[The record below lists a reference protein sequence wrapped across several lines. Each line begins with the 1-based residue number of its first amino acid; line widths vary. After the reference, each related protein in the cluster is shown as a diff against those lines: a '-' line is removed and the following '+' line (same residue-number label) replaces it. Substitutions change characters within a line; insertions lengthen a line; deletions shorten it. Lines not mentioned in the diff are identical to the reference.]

1 MFSERLKTLRKLRGM
16 SLDKLAEALNNKYD
30 TNISKSMLSRWENG
44 ADPQMS
50 YVRIIADYFNIEPDD
65 IINPISSKEEIKI
78 QKSVNDK
85 IAVVDERQTF
95 IDNTNDLM
103 KQLNDFRLEKVY
115 NYTENQYNEQ
125 NKVLKMPVKSEVE
138 IYGAVSAGTGEY
150 LLDGKP
156 ELVPYDGEVPPH
168 DFALVVNGD
177 SMLPLFEDKQI
188 IFVNKTKDVRSGQIV
203 IADYDQQAY
212 VKKLVKDENGCRL
225 VSLNK
230 QYKDLPIN
238 EEHETSIFGVVVL

>member
-1 MFSERLKTLRKLRGM
+1 MFANNLKYLREKHNMDQLDLAIKLGRKSSSSVSEWEKGKYTPKIGVLNDIAEIFNVSITDLMNKDLSLETESRDGLLRIY
-16 SLDKLAEALNNKYD
+16 DKLKPNRQKIVYETAE
-30 TNISKSMLSRWENG
+30 
-44 ADPQMS
+44 Q
-50 YVRIIADYFNIEPDD
+50 
-65 IINPISSKEEIKI
+65 
-78 QKSVNDK
+78 
-85 IAVVDERQTF
+85 
-95 IDNTNDLM
+95 
-103 KQLNDFRLEKVY
+103 
-115 NYTENQYNEQ
+115 QYNEQ
-125 NKVLKMPVKSEVE
+125 NNVIELPTNNEVE
-138 IYGAVSAGTGEY
+138 IHGAVSAGTGEY

-212 VKKLVKDENGCRL
+212 VKKLIKDDNGCRL

-230 QYKDLPIN
+230 KYDDMPIDDN
-238 EEHETSIFGVVVL
+238 HEMSIFGVVVL

>member
-1 MFSERLKTLRKLRGM
+1 MRTNDEIVNLIKELTDNRGYSISE
-16 SLDKLAEALNNKYD
+16 LARRVDMA
-30 TNISKSMLSRWENG
+30 KSAVSR
-44 ADPQMS
+44 
-50 YVRIIADYFNIEPDD
+50 YFNRTREFPLNRVNEFASALGVTPEYILGLSQDDD
-65 IINPISSKEEIKI
+65 IISIYNQLDTNRKNNV
-78 QKSVNDK
+78 VNY
-85 IAVVDERQTF
+85 AR
-95 IDNTNDLM
+95 
-103 KQLNDFRLEKVY
+103 KQLD
-115 NYTENQYNEQ
+115 EQ
-125 NKVLKMPVKSEVE
+125 NNVVAFPIPEKKQVSV
-138 IYGAVSAGTGEY
+138 YGVVSAGTGEY

-212 VKKLVKDENGCRL
+212 VKKLIKDDNGCRL

-230 QYKDLPIN
+230 KYDDMPIDDN
-238 EEHETSIFGVVVL
+238 HEMSIFGVVVL

>member
-1 MFSERLKTLRKLRGM
+1 MRTNDEIVNLIKELTDNRGYSISE
-16 SLDKLAEALNNKYD
+16 LARRVDMA
-30 TNISKSMLSRWENG
+30 KSAVSR
-44 ADPQMS
+44 
-50 YVRIIADYFNIEPDD
+50 YFNRTREFPLNRVNEFASALGVTPEYILGLSQDDD
-65 IINPISSKEEIKI
+65 IVSIYNQLDSNRKNNV
-78 QKSVNDK
+78 VNY
-85 IAVVDERQTF
+85 AR
-95 IDNTNDLM
+95 
-103 KQLNDFRLEKVY
+103 KQLD
-115 NYTENQYNEQ
+115 EQ
-125 NKVLKMPVKSEVE
+125 NNVVAFPIPEKKQVSV
-138 IYGAVSAGTGEY
+138 YGVVSAGTGEY

-212 VKKLVKDENGCRL
+212 VKKLIKDDNGCRL

-230 QYKDLPIN
+230 KYDDMPIDDN
-238 EEHETSIFGVVVL
+238 HEMSIFGVVVL